1 MNEKWVSNYINE
13 LASKDEVVYIDF
25 MNKDIGFKTDRK
37 YFKGKNA
44 YKDAVKWARKNFEK
58 FNPDMISY
66 EKNRNETNEGLST
79 SENAGYLKLLRMAL
93 KAMPGSPKQKAI
105 LKQINILRIKG
116 GMKPLKESKTKV

>member
-66 EKNRNETNEGLST
+66 
-79 SENAGYLKLLRMAL
+79 
-93 KAMPGSPKQKAI
+93 
-105 LKQINILRIKG
+105 
-116 GMKPLKESKTKV
+116 